1 MVMNMT
7 NKQQISA
14 LMDGEL
20 VDQSLITDIENDIEA
35 QQSWSRYHL
44 IGDTLRGDVAQ
55 NTSGWDIASQVAM
68 ALEAELVYSKQNGK
82 LAQVVPLMESQPNPQ
97 KARSKMPAWLSNVTQ
112 IGIAAC
118 VSLVVVLGV
127 QQYSGGNGAVSES
140 DQLPVLQTIPFSGS
154 AEPVSLTSESVRTQS
169 TEAKEM
175 EQHRRINALMQ
186 DYELQL
192 RLNHSSE

>member
-1 MVMNMT
+1 MT

-68 ALEAELVYSKQNGK
+68 ALEAEPVYFKQNGK

>member
-68 ALEAELVYSKQNGK
+68 ALEAEPVYFKQNGK

>member
-7 NKQQISA
+7 NKQQISV

-20 VDQSLITDIENDIEA
+20 VDQSLITDIENDIDA

-68 ALEAELVYSKQNGK
+68 ALEAEPVYSKQNGK

>member
-20 VDQSLITDIENDIEA
+20 VDQSLITDIEA

-68 ALEAELVYSKQNGK
+68 ALEAEPVYSKQNGK

>member
-55 NTSGWDIASQVAM
+55 NTSGWDIASQIAM
-68 ALEAELVYSKQNGK
+68 ALEAEPVYSKQNGT

>member
-68 ALEAELVYSKQNGK
+68 VLESEPAHSKQHGK

-127 QQYSGGNGAVSES
+127 QQYSGGDGAVGES

>member
-1 MVMNMT
+1 MT
-7 NKQQISA
+7 SKQQISA

-35 QQSWSRYHL
+35 QQSWSCYHL

-68 ALEAELVYSKQNGK
+68 VLESEPAHSKQNGK

-97 KARSKMPAWLSNVTQ
+97 KARSKMPAWLSNLTQ

-127 QQYSGGNGAVSES
+127 QQYSGGNGAVGES